1 MYENLPFFLIK
12 PDNKEICKNVKPN
25 ATLLIFFVLENRAI
39 SYKYVIYVSMQLGL
53 SLFSNEYEF
62 FWVLFSNTGNTVRL
76 NGKKYLNN
84 VHKCNRSPETK
95 TQENL
100 FIDKLLLL
108 LTNFEWSRRETK
120 EAMFTLLSEA
130 FLLVLSFLFY
140 WDLKH
145 GLETVAHSGLSVFE
159 SVLFACS

>member
-62 FWVLFSNTGNTVRL
+62 F
-76 NGKKYLNN
+76 
-84 VHKCNRSPETK
+84 
-95 TQENL
+95 
-100 FIDKLLLL
+100 
-108 LTNFEWSRRETK
+108 
-120 EAMFTLLSEA
+120 
-130 FLLVLSFLFY
+130 
-140 WDLKH
+140 
-145 GLETVAHSGLSVFE
+145 
-159 SVLFACS
+159 